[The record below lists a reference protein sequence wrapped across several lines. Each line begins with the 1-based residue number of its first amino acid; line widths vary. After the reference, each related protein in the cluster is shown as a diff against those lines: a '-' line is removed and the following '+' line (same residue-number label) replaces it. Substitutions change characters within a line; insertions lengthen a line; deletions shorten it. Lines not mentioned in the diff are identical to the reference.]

1 MLGGAFSS
9 PADLRDVESLNA
21 LPEDAGEEI
30 PPGLAHM
37 SRDNGR
43 TPMQWDGSANAG
55 FTDASPWIG
64 VPRSASQINVA
75 AQLADDSSVLAYYR
89 ALIDARHRIGAAT
102 DGGFTRLDMGD
113 PALFFYLREHEGSSI
128 LVATNLSSRALTPS
142 PRGDHEDTCAR
153 PWRLYLA
160 NTRGCGVASEGA
172 PAPVD
177 PASPMGPWEARVY
190 LIP

>member
-1 MLGGAFSS
+1 
-9 PADLRDVESLNA
+9 
-21 LPEDAGEEI
+21 
-30 PPGLAHM
+30 
-37 SRDNGR
+37 
-43 TPMQWDGSANAG
+43 MQWDGSANAG

-113 PALFFYLREHEGSSI
+113 PALFFYLREHGSSSI

-142 PRGDHEDTCAR
+142 PRGDHEAACAR